1 MRSTPQPPQGGMW
14 RATFGGVNR
23 YPNNSA
29 NRADALGARAL
40 SGVAR
45 RRRTLIAPVQIASL
59 RGKAAWLGRTTESH
73 GPTDVL
79 RPCGYEGPDSGGCGR
94 TLPPATGYPTTSGLA
109 GGVVNASS
117 ILNARCGSGRFP
129 AHASGPDGARAG
141 AMRHRRRWRAGA
153 GAGAHVHRPQ
163 WPMGWNLGGA

>member
-1 MRSTPQPPQGGMW
+1 MRNLPNAVGPRCATPLPGRDAATDHGVAGLSVALGTGTLVPPAGPTCASLLSPQGGMW

-45 RRRTLIAPVQIASL
+45 RRRTLIAPAQIAYL

-79 RPCGYEGPDSGGCGR
+79 RPYGYEGPDSGGCVR
-94 TLPPATGYPTTSGLA
+94 THTPATGYPTTSRPP

-117 ILNARCGSGRFP
+117 IL
-129 AHASGPDGARAG
+129 GAR
-141 AMRHRRRWRAGA
+141 
-153 GAGAHVHRPQ
+153 
-163 WPMGWNLGGA
+163 